1 MYYNAS
7 DIADNRTN
15 VKPEVREFCVT
26 ETCRRQFLCCHFGYE
41 KPPTSHSE
49 LHQCCDN
56 CEKICDCDICLI
68 DTLTLTDVTENTDS
82 DTEMDTVKQPDQTH
96 LHNLE
101 CTIQAYFAM
110 ENQTRGSL
118 YTGLSETLISD
129 IVNNPVGFQ
138 DESELKKLYPFLQD
152 IYIKNISSIIS
163 QLKDRNMK

>member
-1 MYYNAS
+1 M
-7 DIADNRTN
+7 
-15 VKPEVREFCVT
+15 
-26 ETCRRQFLCCHFGYE
+26 
-41 KPPTSHSE
+41 
-49 LHQCCDN
+49 
-56 CEKICDCDICLI
+56 
-68 DTLTLTDVTENTDS
+68 DTL
-82 DTEMDTVKQPDQTH
+82 KQSDQTH

-129 IVNNPVGFQ
+129 IVNNPVEFQ
-138 DESELKKLYPFLQD
+138 DESELKKLYPFLQE